1 MVKSK
6 RGSRTLAIA
15 VIAAMIMSL
24 FAAFPGFA
32 RAQETK
38 SAGNLE
44 NGKSYEVPISGLELD
59 TNIPVPPVAN
69 AVKTGGFDGNA
80 IVKVDKDG
88 NREASIKFKTI
99 EINMMGSIYYANI
112 KDMSVYQNNDNT
124 TGAKTNVD
132 GTRRDAKCSSM
143 TGGVTTENV
152 IDVAKFAL
160 QKNTSGKYDDY
171 IRVNVVVDFMK
182 KMNPES
188 DYDAKIILDYANA
201 KEIES
206 QEPGT
211 DTGEPTNPDEG
222 EGTDQEKPETPSV
235 DKSGLQSAY
244 DAVAAM
250 TQGNY
255 TADSWAD
262 FVSARDAAKAI
273 LDNKDATAD
282 QVTKAIKDLQTA
294 KDALAYDNILNLADG
309 TYKVPVKLWHETKDQ
324 ASMAA
329 SSVLPEAMITVSGKD
344 IKMNIY
350 TQPMTMGTIT
360 ASLQTLKVENGTGG
374 YTDADI
380 VGRSS
385 SGDPNEFSFAL
396 PHAKEYINVLVNPK
410 VAIMGNTDIGARLKV
425 DYSSIAKVENAE
437 SDINANAT
445 ATTTTT
451 ATPNSPK
458 TGDEAPMALLAT
470 LMLLS
475 GGIGVYAYRK
485 R

>member
-32 RAQETK
+32 RAQETLDK
-38 SAGNLE
+38 DNLKDGTYEVSVALWNETKDQASMAASTIGDTATIEVKDGTASMTIQALKAKIMGMGAQLQGMKVFEGTSTAEGQNNTEAVAGEADE
-44 NGKSYEVPISGLELD
+44 NG
-59 TNIPVPPVAN
+59 TIPYTFTMPHMDEYIYVSVNPGSPMNTWMSAR
-69 AVKTGGFDGNA
+69 
-80 IVKVDKDG
+80 IKVDWNTLKLIE
-88 NREASIKFKTI
+88 EAT
-99 EINMMGSIYYANI
+99 
-112 KDMSVYQNNDNT
+112 
-124 TGAKTNVD
+124 
-132 GTRRDAKCSSM
+132 
-143 TGGVTTENV
+143 
-152 IDVAKFAL
+152 
-160 QKNTSGKYDDY
+160 
-171 IRVNVVVDFMK
+171 
-182 KMNPES
+182 
-188 DYDAKIILDYANA
+188 
-201 KEIES
+201 
-206 QEPGT
+206 EPGT
-211 DTGEPTNPDEG
+211 DPGDQTNPGEG

-262 FVSARDAAKAI
+262 FVTARDAAKAI

-374 YTDADI
+374 YTDAEI

-385 SGDPNEFSFAL
+385 SGDPNEFSFSL

-445 ATTTTT
+445 TTT

>member
-24 FAAFPGFA
+24 FAVFPGFA
-32 RAQETK
+32 RAQETLDK
-38 SAGNLE
+38 DNLKDGTYEVSVALWNETKDQASMAASTIGDTATIEVKEGTTSMTIQALKAKIMGFDAQLQGMKVFEGTSTTEGQNNTEAVAGEADE
-44 NGKSYEVPISGLELD
+44 NG
-59 TNIPVPPVAN
+59 TIPYTFTMPHMDEYIYVSVNPGPPMN
-69 AVKTGGFDGNA
+69 AWMGA
-80 IVKVDKDG
+80 RIKVDWNTLKLIE
-88 NREASIKFKTI
+88 EAT
-99 EINMMGSIYYANI
+99 
-112 KDMSVYQNNDNT
+112 
-124 TGAKTNVD
+124 
-132 GTRRDAKCSSM
+132 
-143 TGGVTTENV
+143 
-152 IDVAKFAL
+152 
-160 QKNTSGKYDDY
+160 
-171 IRVNVVVDFMK
+171 
-182 KMNPES
+182 
-188 DYDAKIILDYANA
+188 
-201 KEIES
+201 
-206 QEPGT
+206 EPGT
-211 DTGEPTNPDEG
+211 DPGDQTNPG

-262 FVSARDAAKAI
+262 FVAARDAAKAV
-273 LDNKDATAD
+273 LENSDATAD
-282 QVTKAIKDLQTA
+282 QVSQAIKNLQAA

-445 ATTTTT
+445 TTT

>member
-32 RAQETK
+32 RAQETLDK
-38 SAGNLE
+38 DNLKDGTYEVSVALWNETKDQASMAASTIGDTATIEVKDGTASMTIQALKAKIMGFDAQLQGMKVFEGTSTAEGQNNTEAVAGEADE
-44 NGKSYEVPISGLELD
+44 NG
-59 TNIPVPPVAN
+59 TIPYTFTMPHMDEYIYVSVNPGPPMN
-69 AVKTGGFDGNA
+69 AWTGA
-80 IVKVDKDG
+80 RIKVDWNTLKLIE
-88 NREASIKFKTI
+88 EAT
-99 EINMMGSIYYANI
+99 
-112 KDMSVYQNNDNT
+112 
-124 TGAKTNVD
+124 
-132 GTRRDAKCSSM
+132 
-143 TGGVTTENV
+143 
-152 IDVAKFAL
+152 
-160 QKNTSGKYDDY
+160 
-171 IRVNVVVDFMK
+171 
-182 KMNPES
+182 
-188 DYDAKIILDYANA
+188 
-201 KEIES
+201 
-206 QEPGT
+206 EPGT
-211 DTGEPTNPDEG
+211 DPGDQTNPGEGEGTETGG

-445 ATTTTT
+445 TTT

>member
-59 TNIPVPPVAN
+59 TNIPLPPVAN

-99 EINMMGSIYYANI
+99 EINMMGSTFYANI
-112 KDMSVYQNNDNT
+112 KDMSVYQNNDDA
-124 TGAKTNVD
+124 TGVKTNVD
-132 GTRRDAKCSSM
+132 GTRRDAKCSSKA
-143 TGGVTTENV
+143 GGVTTENV

-171 IRVNVVVDFMK
+171 IRVNVVVDFM
-182 KMNPES
+182 ES
-188 DYDAKIILDYANA
+188 NYDAKIILDYANA

-262 FVSARDAAKAI
+262 FVSARDAAKAV
-273 LDNKDATAD
+273 LNNSEATAD
-282 QVTKAIKDLQTA
+282 QVAQAIKNLQAA

-410 VAIMGNTDIGARLKV
+410 VAIMGNIDIGARLKV

>member
-32 RAQETK
+32 RAQETLDK
-38 SAGNLE
+38 DNLKDGTYEVSVALWKETEDKASMAASTIGDTATIEVKDGTASMTIQALKAKIMGMDAQLQGMKVFEGTSTAEGQNNTEAVAGEADE
-44 NGKSYEVPISGLELD
+44 NG
-59 TNIPVPPVAN
+59 TIPYTFTMPHMDEYIYVSVNPGEEMNN
-69 AVKTGGFDGNA
+69 AWMGA
-80 IVKVDKDG
+80 RIKVDWNTLKLIE
-88 NREASIKFKTI
+88 EA
-99 EINMMGSIYYANI
+99 
-112 KDMSVYQNNDNT
+112 
-124 TGAKTNVD
+124 
-132 GTRRDAKCSSM
+132 
-143 TGGVTTENV
+143 TEPST
-152 IDVAKFAL
+152 D
-160 QKNTSGKYDDY
+160 
-171 IRVNVVVDFMK
+171 
-182 KMNPES
+182 
-188 DYDAKIILDYANA
+188 
-201 KEIES
+201 
-206 QEPGT
+206 PG
-211 DTGEPTNPDEG
+211 DQTNPG

>member
-99 EINMMGSIYYANI
+99 EINMMGSTFYANI
-112 KDMSVYQNNDNT
+112 KDMSVYQNNDDA
-124 TGAKTNVD
+124 TGVKTNVD
-132 GTRRDAKCSSM
+132 GTRRDAKSSSM
-143 TGGVTTENV
+143 EGGETTENV

-171 IRVNVVVDFMK
+171 IRVNVVVDFME
-182 KMNPES
+182 KMKPES

-309 TYKVPVKLWHETKDQ
+309 TYKAPVKLWHETKDQ

>member
-59 TNIPVPPVAN
+59 TKIPVQPVAN

-99 EINMMGSIYYANI
+99 EINMMGSTFYANI

-143 TGGVTTENV
+143 AGEVTTENV

-171 IRVNVVVDFMK
+171 IRVNVVVDFME
-182 KMNPES
+182 KMTPGRN
-188 DYDAKIILDYANA
+188 YDAKIILDYANA

-262 FVSARDAAKAI
+262 FVSARDAAKAV
-273 LDNKDATAD
+273 LNNSEATAD
-282 QVTKAIKDLQTA
+282 QVAQAIKNLQAA

-475 GGIGVYAYRK
+475 CGIGVYAYRK

>member
-59 TNIPVPPVAN
+59 SKNMPEAIAGI
-69 AVKTGGFDGNA
+69 VKTGVFEGNA
-80 IVKVDKDG
+80 IVDVDADG
-88 NREASIKFKTI
+88 NRTIAIDFKTVDI
-99 EINMMGSIYYANI
+99 MGMKANI
-112 KDMSVYQNNDNT
+112 KDMSVYQNNDSS
-124 TGAKTNVD
+124 TGVKNQVD
-132 GTRRDAKCSSM
+132 GTRRDAEC
-143 TGGVTTENV
+143 TGQGTVNV

-160 QKNTSGKYDDY
+160 QKNAAGTYDDF
-171 IRVNVVVDFMK
+171 IRVNVDIDFM
-182 KMNPES
+182 S
-188 DYDAKIILDYANA
+188 DAYDGKIVLDYANA

-211 DTGEPTNPDEG
+211 DPGTNPGEG
-222 EGTDQEKPETPSV
+222 EETNPGGDDTTQTPSV

-244 DAVAAM
+244 DAAAAM

-262 FVSARDAAKAI
+262 FVAARDAAKAV
-273 LDNKDATAD
+273 LDNKDATAA
-282 QVTKAIKDLQTA
+282 QVAQAVKDLQAA
-294 KDALAYDNILNLADG
+294 KNALAYDNILNLADG

>member
-32 RAQETK
+32 RAQETLDK
-38 SAGNLE
+38 DNLKDGTYEVSVALWKETEDQASMAASTIGDTATIEVKDGTASMTIQALKVKMMETEAQLQGMKVFEGTSTAEGQNNTEAVAGEADE
-44 NGKSYEVPISGLELD
+44 NG
-59 TNIPVPPVAN
+59 TIPYTFTMPHMNEYIYVSVNTGPPM
-69 AVKTGGFDGNA
+69 
-80 IVKVDKDG
+80 
-88 NREASIKFKTI
+88 
-99 EINMMGSIYYANI
+99 NMTAGARLKI
-112 KDMSVYQNNDNT
+112 DWT
-124 TGAKTNVD
+124 TLK
-132 GTRRDAKCSSM
+132 
-143 TGGVTTENV
+143 
-152 IDVAKFAL
+152 L
-160 QKNTSGKYDDY
+160 
-171 IRVNVVVDFMK
+171 
-182 KMNPES
+182 
-188 DYDAKIILDYANA
+188 
-201 KEIES
+201 IES
-206 QEPGT
+206 EEPTDPGT
-211 DTGEPTNPDEG
+211 DPSEPTNPGEG
-222 EGTDQEKPETPSV
+222 EETNPGGDDTTQTPSV

-262 FVSARDAAKAI
+262 FVSARDAAKAV
-273 LDNKDATAD
+273 LNNSEATAD
-282 QVTKAIKDLQTA
+282 QVAQAIKNLQAA

>member
-59 TNIPVPPVAN
+59 TNIPLPPVAN

-99 EINMMGSIYYANI
+99 EINMMGSTFYANI
-112 KDMSVYQNNDNT
+112 KDMSVYQNNDDA
-124 TGAKTNVD
+124 TGVKTNVD
-132 GTRRDAKCSSM
+132 GTRRDAKCSSKA
-143 TGGVTTENV
+143 GGVTTENV

-171 IRVNVVVDFMK
+171 IRVNVVVDFM
-182 KMNPES
+182 ES
-188 DYDAKIILDYANA
+188 NYDAKIILDYANA

-262 FVSARDAAKAI
+262 FVSARDAAKAV
-273 LDNKDATAD
+273 LNNSEATAD
-282 QVTKAIKDLQTA
+282 QVAQAIKNLQAA

>member
-32 RAQETK
+32 RAQETLDK
-38 SAGNLE
+38 DNLKDGTYEVSVALWNETKDQASMAASTIGDTATIEVKDGTASMTIQALKAKIMGMDAQLQGMKVFEGTSTAEGQNNTEAVAGEADE
-44 NGKSYEVPISGLELD
+44 NG
-59 TNIPVPPVAN
+59 TIPYTFTMPHMDEYIYVSVNPGPPMNTWMSAR
-69 AVKTGGFDGNA
+69 
-80 IVKVDKDG
+80 IKVDWNTLKLIE
-88 NREASIKFKTI
+88 EAT
-99 EINMMGSIYYANI
+99 
-112 KDMSVYQNNDNT
+112 
-124 TGAKTNVD
+124 
-132 GTRRDAKCSSM
+132 
-143 TGGVTTENV
+143 
-152 IDVAKFAL
+152 
-160 QKNTSGKYDDY
+160 
-171 IRVNVVVDFMK
+171 
-182 KMNPES
+182 
-188 DYDAKIILDYANA
+188 
-201 KEIES
+201 
-206 QEPGT
+206 EPGT
-211 DTGEPTNPDEG
+211 DPGDQTNPGEG

-262 FVSARDAAKAI
+262 FVTARDAAKAI

-360 ASLQTLKVENGTGG
+360 ASLQTLKVENETGG

-385 SGDPNEFSFAL
+385 SGDPNEFSFTL

-445 ATTTTT
+445 TTT

>member
-59 TNIPVPPVAN
+59 SADSIPLP
-69 AVKTGGFDGNA
+69 AVVDAIKTGWLEGNA
-80 IVKVDKDG
+80 IVDVDKDG
-88 NREASIKFKTI
+88 NREITIDFKTI
-99 EINMMGSIYYANI
+99 EINVMGNIYYANI
-112 KDMSVYQNNDNT
+112 KDVNVYQNNDSS
-124 TGAKTNVD
+124 TGVKTKVD
-132 GTRRDAKCSSM
+132 GTRRDAQCSSM
-143 TGGVTTENV
+143 TDEPTTV
-152 IDVAKFAL
+152 SAIDVAKFAL
-160 QKNTSGKYDDY
+160 QKNAAGTYDDF
-171 IRVNVVVDFMK
+171 IRVNVDIDFMNK
-182 KMNPES
+182 A
-188 DYDAKIILDYANA
+188 YDGNIVLDYANA
-201 KEIES
+201 KEIKS
-206 QEPGT
+206 HEPGT
-211 DTGEPTNPDEG
+211 DPGESTNPGEG
-222 EGTDQEKPETPSV
+222 EETNPGGDDTTQTPSV

-244 DAVAAM
+244 DAAAAM

-262 FVSARDAAKAI
+262 FVTARDAAKAI

-445 ATTTTT
+445 TTT

>member
-32 RAQETK
+32 RAQETLDK
-38 SAGNLE
+38 DNLKDETYEVSVALWNETKDQASMAASTIGDTATIEVKDGTASMTIQALKAKIMGFDAQLQGMKVFEGTSTAEGQNNTEAVAGEADE
-44 NGKSYEVPISGLELD
+44 NG
-59 TNIPVPPVAN
+59 TIPYTFTMPHMDEYIYVSVNPGPPMSTWMSAR
-69 AVKTGGFDGNA
+69 
-80 IVKVDKDG
+80 IKVDWNTLKLIE
-88 NREASIKFKTI
+88 EAT
-99 EINMMGSIYYANI
+99 
-112 KDMSVYQNNDNT
+112 
-124 TGAKTNVD
+124 
-132 GTRRDAKCSSM
+132 
-143 TGGVTTENV
+143 
-152 IDVAKFAL
+152 
-160 QKNTSGKYDDY
+160 
-171 IRVNVVVDFMK
+171 
-182 KMNPES
+182 
-188 DYDAKIILDYANA
+188 
-201 KEIES
+201 
-206 QEPGT
+206 EPGT
-211 DTGEPTNPDEG
+211 DPGDQTNPGEG

-262 FVSARDAAKAI
+262 FVTARDAAKAI

-360 ASLQTLKVENGTGG
+360 ASLQTLKVENETGG
-374 YTDADI
+374 YTDAEI

-385 SGDPNEFSFAL
+385 SGDPNEFSFSL

-445 ATTTTT
+445 TTT

>member
-32 RAQETK
+32 RAQETLDK
-38 SAGNLE
+38 DNLKDGTYEVSVALWNETKDQASMAASTIGDTATIEVKDGTASMTIQALKAKIMGMDAQLQGMKVFEGTSTAEGQNNTEAVAGEADE
-44 NGKSYEVPISGLELD
+44 NG
-59 TNIPVPPVAN
+59 TIPYTFTMPHMDEYIYVSVNPGPPMNTWMSAR
-69 AVKTGGFDGNA
+69 
-80 IVKVDKDG
+80 IKVDWNTLKLIE
-88 NREASIKFKTI
+88 EAT
-99 EINMMGSIYYANI
+99 
-112 KDMSVYQNNDNT
+112 
-124 TGAKTNVD
+124 
-132 GTRRDAKCSSM
+132 
-143 TGGVTTENV
+143 
-152 IDVAKFAL
+152 
-160 QKNTSGKYDDY
+160 
-171 IRVNVVVDFMK
+171 
-182 KMNPES
+182 
-188 DYDAKIILDYANA
+188 
-201 KEIES
+201 
-206 QEPGT
+206 EPGT
-211 DTGEPTNPDEG
+211 DPGDQTNPGEG

-262 FVSARDAAKAI
+262 FVTARDAAKAI

-445 ATTTTT
+445 TTT

>member
-32 RAQETK
+32 RAQETLDK
-38 SAGNLE
+38 NNLKDGTYEVSVALWKETKDEASMAASTIGDTATIEVKDGTASMTIQALKVKMGNTDAQLQGMKVFEGTSTAEGQNNTEAVAGEADE
-44 NGKSYEVPISGLELD
+44 NG
-59 TNIPVPPVAN
+59 TIPYTFTMPHMDEYIYVSVDPGPPMSTWMGAR
-69 AVKTGGFDGNA
+69 
-80 IVKVDKDG
+80 IKVDWNTLKLIE
-88 NREASIKFKTI
+88 EAT
-99 EINMMGSIYYANI
+99 
-112 KDMSVYQNNDNT
+112 
-124 TGAKTNVD
+124 
-132 GTRRDAKCSSM
+132 
-143 TGGVTTENV
+143 
-152 IDVAKFAL
+152 
-160 QKNTSGKYDDY
+160 
-171 IRVNVVVDFMK
+171 
-182 KMNPES
+182 
-188 DYDAKIILDYANA
+188 
-201 KEIES
+201 
-206 QEPGT
+206 EPGT
-211 DTGEPTNPDEG
+211 DPGDQTNPG

-445 ATTTTT
+445 TTT

>member
-1 MVKSK
+1 
-6 RGSRTLAIA
+6 
-15 VIAAMIMSL
+15 MSL

-32 RAQETK
+32 RAQETLDK
-38 SAGNLE
+38 DNLKDGTYEVSVALWNETKDQASMAASTIGDTATIEVKDGTASMTIQALKAKIMGMDAQLQGMKVFEGTSTAEGQNNTEAVAGEADE
-44 NGKSYEVPISGLELD
+44 NG
-59 TNIPVPPVAN
+59 TIPYTFTMPHMDEYIYVSVNPGPPMNQWMSAR
-69 AVKTGGFDGNA
+69 
-80 IVKVDKDG
+80 IKVDWNTLKLIE
-88 NREASIKFKTI
+88 EAT
-99 EINMMGSIYYANI
+99 
-112 KDMSVYQNNDNT
+112 
-124 TGAKTNVD
+124 
-132 GTRRDAKCSSM
+132 
-143 TGGVTTENV
+143 
-152 IDVAKFAL
+152 
-160 QKNTSGKYDDY
+160 
-171 IRVNVVVDFMK
+171 
-182 KMNPES
+182 
-188 DYDAKIILDYANA
+188 
-201 KEIES
+201 
-206 QEPGT
+206 EPGT
-211 DTGEPTNPDEG
+211 DPGDQTNPG

-255 TADSWAD
+255 TADSWE
-262 FVSARDAAKAI
+262 
-273 LDNKDATAD
+273 
-282 QVTKAIKDLQTA
+282 AIKDLQTA

>member
-32 RAQETK
+32 RAQETLDK
-38 SAGNLE
+38 DNLKDGTYEVSVALWKETEDKASMAASTIGDTATIEVKDGTASMTIQALKAKIMGMDAQLQGMKVFEGTSTAEGQNNTEAVAGEADE
-44 NGKSYEVPISGLELD
+44 NG
-59 TNIPVPPVAN
+59 TIPYTFTMPHMDEYIYVSVNPGEEMNN
-69 AVKTGGFDGNA
+69 AWMGA
-80 IVKVDKDG
+80 RIKVDWNTLKLIE
-88 NREASIKFKTI
+88 EAT
-99 EINMMGSIYYANI
+99 
-112 KDMSVYQNNDNT
+112 
-124 TGAKTNVD
+124 
-132 GTRRDAKCSSM
+132 
-143 TGGVTTENV
+143 
-152 IDVAKFAL
+152 
-160 QKNTSGKYDDY
+160 
-171 IRVNVVVDFMK
+171 
-182 KMNPES
+182 
-188 DYDAKIILDYANA
+188 
-201 KEIES
+201 
-206 QEPGT
+206 EPGT
-211 DTGEPTNPDEG
+211 DPGDQTNPG

>member
-32 RAQETK
+32 RAQETLDK
-38 SAGNLE
+38 DNLKDGTYEVSVALWHETKDQASMAASTIGDTATIEVKDGTASMTIQALGMKVFEGTSTAEGQNNTEAVAGEADE
-44 NGKSYEVPISGLELD
+44 NG
-59 TNIPVPPVAN
+59 TIPYTFTMPHMDEYIYVSVNPGPPMN
-69 AVKTGGFDGNA
+69 AWTGA
-80 IVKVDKDG
+80 RIKVDWNTLKHIE
-88 NREASIKFKTI
+88 EAT
-99 EINMMGSIYYANI
+99 
-112 KDMSVYQNNDNT
+112 
-124 TGAKTNVD
+124 
-132 GTRRDAKCSSM
+132 
-143 TGGVTTENV
+143 
-152 IDVAKFAL
+152 
-160 QKNTSGKYDDY
+160 
-171 IRVNVVVDFMK
+171 
-182 KMNPES
+182 
-188 DYDAKIILDYANA
+188 
-201 KEIES
+201 
-206 QEPGT
+206 EPGT
-211 DTGEPTNPDEG
+211 DPGDQTNPG

>member
-32 RAQETK
+32 RAQETLDK
-38 SAGNLE
+38 DNLKDGTYEVSVALWNETKDQASMAASTIADTATIEVKDGTASMTIQALKAKIMGMDAQLQGMKVFEGTSTAEGQNNTEAVAGEADE
-44 NGKSYEVPISGLELD
+44 NGTIPYTFTMPHMDEYIYVSVNPGPPMD
-59 TNIPVPPVAN
+59 TWMSARI
-69 AVKTGGFDGNA
+69 
-80 IVKVDKDG
+80 KVDWNTLKLIE
-88 NREASIKFKTI
+88 EAT
-99 EINMMGSIYYANI
+99 
-112 KDMSVYQNNDNT
+112 
-124 TGAKTNVD
+124 
-132 GTRRDAKCSSM
+132 
-143 TGGVTTENV
+143 
-152 IDVAKFAL
+152 
-160 QKNTSGKYDDY
+160 
-171 IRVNVVVDFMK
+171 
-182 KMNPES
+182 
-188 DYDAKIILDYANA
+188 
-201 KEIES
+201 
-206 QEPGT
+206 EPGT
-211 DTGEPTNPDEG
+211 DPGDQTNPGEG

-262 FVSARDAAKAI
+262 FVTARDAAKAI

-445 ATTTTT
+445 TTT